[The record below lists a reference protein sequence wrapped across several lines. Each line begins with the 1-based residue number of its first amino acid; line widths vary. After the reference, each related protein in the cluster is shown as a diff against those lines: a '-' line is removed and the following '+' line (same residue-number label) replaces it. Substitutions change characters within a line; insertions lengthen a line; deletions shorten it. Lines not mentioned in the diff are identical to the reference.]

1 MYFEDLI
8 YTDWQ
13 THLKIPE
20 NHFKDSVPFIR
31 PKRSRGAG
39 APHPLLWEHGRY
51 SLFGQ
56 IVQRAPTYVVFSVLR
71 IDFPFQDGVH
81 VSRDP
86 GGNLLPLHL
95 VVRRCRQRRPSLVR
109 TEPRVT
115 VYLPSHQGWTGM
127 NFGGGGQ
134 LNPLRPFCFAGEIL
148 HGWKLTLPS
157 QQATSYLVRQT
168 RWAALV
174 KVTPSSKYSNP
185 RSAPVTRLS
194 STLCFP
200 DLLLIFYYWK
210 AIGDKFFVIHHV
222 AALYAYYYVLVS
234 ALLSNS
240 RTCRQD
246 GKETTKSEQLRPP
259 TLGVPF

>member
-1 MYFEDLI
+1 MSTFHAILVGIFCLCILLFDDAVNEDPVWWELN
-8 YTDWQ
+8 
-13 THLKIPE
+13 PG
-20 NHFKDSVPFIR
+20 
-31 PKRSRGAG
+31 SRFTS
-39 APHPLLWEHGRY
+39 P
-51 SLFGQ
+51 
-56 IVQRAPTYVVFSVLR
+56 PTK
-71 IDFPFQDGVH
+71 
-81 VSRDP
+81 
-86 GGNLLPLHL
+86 GGL
-95 VVRRCRQRRPSLVR
+95 
-109 TEPRVT
+109 
-115 VYLPSHQGWTGM
+115 GWTW
-127 NFGGGGQ
+127 GGQ
-134 LNPLRPFCFAGEIL
+134 LNPLRLFCFAGEIL
-148 HGWKLTLPS
+148 HWWKLTLPS

-185 RSAPVTRLS
+185 RSAPVTRLSS

-259 TLGVPF
+259 TLWRSILAATTSTHIQIKTCRASKVRVLGEYALECREGKCSTIREK